1 MRNRLSY
8 RQHWIP
14 HDSLHQNC
22 HRNIKSM
29 SNKIYRYPHLKN
41 VFEKHKRIRIVH
53 IVFFHNHGNQ
63 LITQYKCNNHPRNGD
78 NDIIRQ
84 IFIMEKM
91 PLFQFWGVF
100 PTSVAIVS
108 TLVFTS
114 VNMVSRF
121 DVIQPVSRSFMNSVI
136 FSVIPPI
143 YLSKQS
149 CKLWNQVYSNQYDAT
164 ARHQLFYVFYEKIFA
179 RNEP

>member
-1 MRNRLSY
+1 MGTMTLSD
-8 RQHWIP
+8 R
-14 HDSLHQNC
+14 
-22 HRNIKSM
+22 
-29 SNKIYRYPHLKN
+29 
-41 VFEKHKRIRIVH
+41 F
-53 IVFFHNHGNQ
+53 
-63 LITQYKCNNHPRNGD
+63 
-78 NDIIRQ
+78 
-84 IFIMEKM
+84 FIMEKM

-164 ARHQLFYVFYEKIFA
+164 ARHQLFYSL
-179 RNEP
+179 

>member
-1 MRNRLSY
+1 MGTMTLSD
-8 RQHWIP
+8 R
-14 HDSLHQNC
+14 
-22 HRNIKSM
+22 
-29 SNKIYRYPHLKN
+29 
-41 VFEKHKRIRIVH
+41 F
-53 IVFFHNHGNQ
+53 
-63 LITQYKCNNHPRNGD
+63 
-78 NDIIRQ
+78 
-84 IFIMEKM
+84 FIMEKM

-100 PTSVAIVS
+100 PTSAAIVS

-136 FSVIPPI
+136 FSVIQPM

-164 ARHQLFYVFYEKIFA
+164 ARHQLFYPQLGVKLCSMAGGGVQKSIWCFLENRPGGTGQAVTCSTSGMGLRLK
-179 RNEP
+179 